1 MGATSRVISGSI
13 DNFVDFIK
21 SVANKIDGPT
31 DFAEGKGA
39 LGNLPYVQL
48 GEPVFEGGRRVVPGS
63 RAEVVVP
70 SGDMNPKLFNAIQ
83 SQKREADEIIRDIEG
98 IPAQENRS
106 PQMIRQ
112 DILDSTGSYVV
123 SHSLNENYPV
133 VTVWETGSEG
143 AAVVV
148 PESIISNNDNT
159 VTVNF
164 ADAFNGH
171 IIVKV

>member
-13 DNFVDFIK
+13 DNLVDFIK

-63 RAEVVVP
+63 RAEVIVP

-83 SQKREADEIIRDIEG
+83 GQKRDVDEIIRDIED

-112 DILDSTGSYVV
+112 DILDTQ
-123 SHSLNENYPV
+123 N
-133 VTVWETGSEG
+133 W
-143 AAVVV
+143 
-148 PESIISNNDNT
+148 INDKKDLPGFSDMLHQQLLQIERDKALLRSRT
-159 VTVNF
+159 
-164 ADAFNGH
+164 ALRGLE
-171 IIVKV
+171 

>member
-13 DNFVDFIK
+13 DNLVDFIK

-63 RAEVVVP
+63 RAEVIVP
-70 SGDMNPKLFNAIQ
+70 SGDMNPKLFNSIQ
-83 SQKREADEIIRDIEG
+83 SQKRDIDEITRDIED

-112 DILDSTGSYVV
+112 DILAMQNWINSKKDLSGFSDMI
-123 SHSLNENYPV
+123 YPMMQQIEKDKALLSSR
-133 VTVWETGSEG
+133 TALRGLE
-143 AAVVV
+143 
-148 PESIISNNDNT
+148 
-159 VTVNF
+159 
-164 ADAFNGH
+164 
-171 IIVKV
+171 

>member
-13 DNFVDFIK
+13 DNLVDFIK

-48 GEPVFEGGRRVVPGS
+48 GEPVFDGGRRVVPGS
-63 RAEVVVP
+63 RAEVIVP
-70 SGDMNPKLFNAIQ
+70 SGDMNPKLFNSIQ
-83 SQKREADEIIRDIEG
+83 GQKRDADEIIRDIED

-112 DILDSTGSYVV
+112 DILDTQ
-123 SHSLNENYPV
+123 N
-133 VTVWETGSEG
+133 W
-143 AAVVV
+143 
-148 PESIISNNDNT
+148 INDKKDLPGFSDMLHQQLLQIERDKALLRSRT
-159 VTVNF
+159 
-164 ADAFNGH
+164 ALRGLE
-171 IIVKV
+171 

>member
-63 RAEVVVP
+63 RAEVIVP
-70 SGDMNPKLFNAIQ
+70 SGDMNPKLFNSIQ
-83 SQKREADEIIRDIEG
+83 SQKREIDEITRDIED

-112 DILDSTGSYVV
+112 DILAMQNWINSKKDLSGFSDMI
-123 SHSLNENYPV
+123 YPMMQQIEKDKALLSSR
-133 VTVWETGSEG
+133 TALRGLE
-143 AAVVV
+143 
-148 PESIISNNDNT
+148 
-159 VTVNF
+159 
-164 ADAFNGH
+164 
-171 IIVKV
+171 

>member
-13 DNFVDFIK
+13 DNLVDFIK

-63 RAEVVVP
+63 RAEVIVP
-70 SGDMNPKLFNAIQ
+70 SGDMNPKLFNSIQ
-83 SQKREADEIIRDIEG
+83 SQKREIDEITRDIEG

-112 DILDSTGSYVV
+112 DILAMQNWINSKKDLSGFSDMI
-123 SHSLNENYPV
+123 YPMMQQIEKDKALLSSR
-133 VTVWETGSEG
+133 TALRGLE
-143 AAVVV
+143 
-148 PESIISNNDNT
+148 
-159 VTVNF
+159 
-164 ADAFNGH
+164 
-171 IIVKV
+171 